1 MKESAGPTIENIPQ
15 ENLKELSLR
24 LISKIE
30 KYCEQIHGFEN
41 LGLFF
46 KDGVE
51 SLLENIQRAKKNV
64 ADGQDSVIYFDDNFI
79 EIKNLEEIAG
89 IEIKIAECLNKL
101 NDIDENQM
109 TEDGLNLIDKFI
121 NSNKNFDI
129 LDDYNPSCLIISKKE
144 GKAEIEKELLKGKLA
159 ENEQSIQ
166 ESNIEE
172 ILTEDGYVDEK
183 K

>member
-1 MKESAGPTIENIPQ
+1 
-15 ENLKELSLR
+15 
-24 LISKIE
+24 
-30 KYCEQIHGFEN
+30 
-41 LGLFF
+41 
-46 KDGVE
+46 
-51 SLLENIQRAKKNV
+51 
-64 ADGQDSVIYFDDNFI
+64 
-79 EIKNLEEIAG
+79 
-89 IEIKIAECLNKL
+89 
-101 NDIDENQM
+101 M
-109 TEDGLNLIDKFI
+109 TEGGLNLIDKFI

-144 GKAEIEKELLKGKLA
+144 GKAEIKKELLKGKLA

>member
-1 MKESAGPTIENIPQ
+1 
-15 ENLKELSLR
+15 
-24 LISKIE
+24 
-30 KYCEQIHGFEN
+30 
-41 LGLFF
+41 
-46 KDGVE
+46 
-51 SLLENIQRAKKNV
+51 
-64 ADGQDSVIYFDDNFI
+64 
-79 EIKNLEEIAG
+79 
-89 IEIKIAECLNKL
+89 
-101 NDIDENQM
+101 M

-144 GKAEIEKELLKGKLA
+144 GKAEIKKELLKGKLA

>member
-1 MKESAGPTIENIPQ
+1 
-15 ENLKELSLR
+15 
-24 LISKIE
+24 
-30 KYCEQIHGFEN
+30 
-41 LGLFF
+41 
-46 KDGVE
+46 
-51 SLLENIQRAKKNV
+51 
-64 ADGQDSVIYFDDNFI
+64 
-79 EIKNLEEIAG
+79 
-89 IEIKIAECLNKL
+89 
-101 NDIDENQM
+101 M
-109 TEDGLNLIDKFI
+109 TEGGLNLIDKFI

>member
-1 MKESAGPTIENIPQ
+1 
-15 ENLKELSLR
+15 
-24 LISKIE
+24 
-30 KYCEQIHGFEN
+30 
-41 LGLFF
+41 
-46 KDGVE
+46 
-51 SLLENIQRAKKNV
+51 
-64 ADGQDSVIYFDDNFI
+64 
-79 EIKNLEEIAG
+79 
-89 IEIKIAECLNKL
+89 
-101 NDIDENQM
+101 M